1 MLQRAVVTAD
11 RPCTVHSASTPLH
24 RGAARQPQPAAEEE
38 AEAREAEVEIEVEI
52 KAEFVAVAARPGLK
66 IRTSLPK
73 IFRLDRKI
81 RFRIRFRQSATAN
94 DEYHYQERNRI
105 LQSNEIQERK
115 SSQSISRYLVWTV

>member
-1 MLQRAVVTAD
+1 MLQRGVVTAD

-24 RGAARQPQPAAEEE
+24 RIGANSLCSPRAAPAAAEEE
-38 AEAREAEVEIEVEI
+38 AELEVEI

-81 RFRIRFRQSATAN
+81 RFRIRFRQYATAN
-94 DEYHYQERNRI
+94 DEYQ
-105 LQSNEIQERK
+105 
-115 SSQSISRYLVWTV
+115 